1 MRTLITTICLMLVV
15 SATRAQEESTRIFKP
30 FKVDLSAGF
39 ALPLGGGSGATKGGV
54 LVALEPKYALAD
66 KFALGLR
73 LELAA
78 MARAYIDNSG
88 NSVSGD
94 GSANGSIAL
103 TGDYYFTNNR
113 FRPFIGAGVGNYTI
127 TYASVSSG
135 NGPNDLGSDHR
146 FGFMARAGFEYRHF
160 RVGVEYNIVGST
172 TVSPDN
178 NYLGFKIG
186 GFFGGGRKVVDVQQ

>member
-1 MRTLITTICLMLVV
+1 MTIFLVLIFAA
-15 SATRAQEESTRIFKP
+15 SQAQEESLRIFKP
-30 FKVDLSAGF
+30 FKVDVSVGF
-39 ALPLGGGSGATKGGV
+39 ALPLGGGSASTKAGA
-54 LVALEPKYALAD
+54 LLALEPKYAVAD

-78 MARAYIDNSG
+78 MARAYVDING
-88 NSVSGD
+88 NTASGD

-103 TGDYYFTNNR
+103 TGDYYFTNNM

-127 TYASVSSG
+127 AYANVTSG

-146 FGFMARAGFEYRHF
+146 FGFLVRTGFELRHF

-172 TVSPDN
+172 NISPNN
-178 NYLGFKIG
+178 NYIGFKIG
-186 GFFGGGRKVVDVQQ
+186 GFFGGGRRVVETRE